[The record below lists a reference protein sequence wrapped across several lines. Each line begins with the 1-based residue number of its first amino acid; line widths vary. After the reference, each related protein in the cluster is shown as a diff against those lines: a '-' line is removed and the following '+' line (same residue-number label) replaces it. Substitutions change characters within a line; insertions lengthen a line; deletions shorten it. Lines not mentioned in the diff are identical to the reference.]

1 MNNVLKELKETGEPT
16 LLQHSLL
23 EELNLDLVAALGELL
38 LIGALCSSIPC

>member
-1 MNNVLKELKETGEPT
+1 LNNVLKELKETGEQA

-38 LIGALCSSIPC
+38 LMRAPCFSIPC